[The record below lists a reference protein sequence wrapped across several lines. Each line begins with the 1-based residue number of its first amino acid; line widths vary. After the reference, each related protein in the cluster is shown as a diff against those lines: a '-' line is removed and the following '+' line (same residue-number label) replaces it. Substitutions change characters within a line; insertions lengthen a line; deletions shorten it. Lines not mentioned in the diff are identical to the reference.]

1 MSNWFDEETDDPTHA
16 DRRNFYK
23 VEQWSKDGTRVL
35 DLVFAGSSLDK
46 ARRIF
51 ERIIQHRPRIRLTI
65 RQRTRVLQQHP
76 PQ

>member
-23 VEQWSKDGTRVL
+23 VEQWSKDGPRVL

-65 RQRTRVLQQHP
+65 RQRGQQHP